1 MSRHGIQ
8 SLVNEMKRQVAIALC
23 VLTMCSLCIFELI
36 LVTIS
41 IRQHVLYDRATCVS
55 EGGGVVSDVGGT
67 NCLCAIFFL
76 SIA

>member
-1 MSRHGIQ
+1 M
-8 SLVNEMKRQVAIALC
+8 NEMKRQVAIALC

-55 EGGGVVSDVGGT
+55 VGGVGGGGGVVSDVGGT